1 MKISIKSLILG
12 AISPLL
18 LLTSLD
24 AWSGSWNTETISGMN
39 VHIYTPTTSP
49 ARNNKRAL
57 MINLHGCAQTNG
69 DLKNGGNW
77 KNTADKYGM
86 VVAIPGAPGGGV
98 IAGCWDYYGTNQ
110 SRSNKYNDNLIGL
123 ANTLKNRGSLNVDS
137 NQVYISGLSSG
148 SSQSMVI
155 GCLAP
160 DIFSGLG
167 LNAGP
172 TIGTESSQI
181 SSVQTNLNAAR
192 NLCNNWAGSRKSHF
206 STQITSAVY
215 GSSDYLVAQGYNQL
229 NVDVMDAVGNPL
241 TWIKRVNGM
250 GHEWPAGGGPGG
262 SYINNSLYN
271 YPEALTNWLCTN
283 NRRAAGSCNPGGGGG
298 ATPTPTPTA
307 TPTPTP
313 PPGLYCGRAKNI
325 DHYNNGRAI
334 RNGVPPWENY
344 SARGSYQWL
353 GYPNTYTRLKET
365 STGYFVKVSSCN

>member
-1 MKISIKSLILG
+1 MIKTKLG
-12 AISPLL
+12 ASLAL
-18 LLTSLD
+18 VTSALF
-24 AWSGSWNTETISGMN
+24 AFSASSYAGSWNTETLNGMN

-49 ARNNKRAL
+49 ARNGKRAL
-57 MINLHGCAQTNG
+57 MINLHGCAQTNT

-77 KNTADKYGM
+77 KPTADKYGM

-98 IAGCWDYYGTNQ
+98 IAGCWDYYGTSQ

-123 ANTLKNRGSLNVDS
+123 ANTLKGRGSLNIDA

-160 DIFSGLG
+160 EIFAGLG

-172 TIGTESSQI
+172 TIGTSSSQI
-181 SSVQTNLNAAR
+181 GSVQTNLNSAK

-229 NVDVMDAVGNPL
+229 NVDVMKAVGNPMG
-241 TWIKRVNGM
+241 WNKKVNGM
-250 GHEWPAGGGPGG
+250 GHEWPAGGGSGG

-271 YPEALTNWLCTN
+271 YPNALTDWLCKN
-283 NRRAAGSCNPGGGGG
+283 NKRAGGTCSVGGGG
-298 ATPTPTPTA
+298 TPTPTA

-313 PPGLYCGRAKNI
+313 PPGGGLYCGRTKVIN
-325 DHYNNGRAI
+325 HYNNNRAI
-334 RNGVPPWENY
+334 RNGTPPYENY

-353 GYPNTYTRLKET
+353 GYANTYQRLKET
-365 STGYFVKVSSCN
+365 RTNYFVKSSSCP

>member
-1 MKISIKSLILG
+1 MKNSIKSITLWAL
-12 AISPLL
+12 SSLL
-18 LLTSLD
+18 LFTSFD
-24 AWSGSWNTETISGMN
+24 AWSGSWKTESISGMN
-39 VHIYTPTTSP
+39 VHVYTPTTSP

-98 IAGCWDYYGTNQ
+98 IAGCWDYYGTSQ

-123 ANTLKNRGSLNVDS
+123 ANTLKNRGSLNIDS
-137 NQVYISGLSSG
+137 KQVYISGLSSG

-160 DIFSGLG
+160 DIFAGLG

-172 TIGTESSQI
+172 TIGTSSSQI
-181 SSVQTNLNAAR
+181 GSVQTNLNSAK

-206 STQITSAVY
+206 ATQITSVVY
-215 GSSDYLVAQGYNQL
+215 GSSDYLVAQGYNPL
-229 NVDVMDAVGNPL
+229 NRDVMSAVGNKK
-241 TWIKRVNGM
+241 TWVKKVNGL

-271 YPEALTNWLCTN
+271 YPEALTNWLCN
-283 NRRAAGSCNPGGGGG
+283 NNQRAGGTCNAGGGGGG
-298 ATPTPTPTA
+298 ATPTPTPA
-307 TPTPTP
+307 PT
-313 PPGLYCGRAKNI
+313 LYCGRTKNI
-325 DHYNNGRAI
+325 NHYNNGRAI
-334 RNGVPPWENY
+334 RNGTPPYENY
-344 SARGSYQWL
+344 SAKGSYQWL
-353 GYPNTYTRLKET
+353 RYANDYTRLKET
-365 STGYFVKVSSCN
+365 SAGYFVKVSSCN

>member
-1 MKISIKSLILG
+1 MKKSKIAVFTSL
-12 AISPLL
+12 ASSA
-18 LLTSLD
+18 LLTVS
-24 AWSGSWNTETISGMN
+24 AMTWAGSWNTETISGMN
-39 VHIYTPTTSP
+39 VHIYTPTTAP

-57 MINLHGCAQTNG
+57 MINLHGCAQTNT

-77 KNTADKYGM
+77 KATADKYGM

-98 IAGCWDYYGTNQ
+98 IAGCWDYYGTSQ
-110 SRSNKYNDNLIGL
+110 SRTNKYNDNLIGL
-123 ANTLKNRGSLNVDS
+123 ANTLKGRGSLNIDA

-160 DIFSGLG
+160 EIFAGLG

-172 TIGTESSQI
+172 TIGTSSSQI
-181 SSVQTNLNAAR
+181 GSVQTNLTAAK

-229 NVDVMDAVGNPL
+229 NVDVMKAVGNPL
-241 TWIKRVNGM
+241 GWNKKVNGM

-271 YPEALTNWLCTN
+271 YPNALTDWLCKN
-283 NRRAAGSCNPGGGGG
+283 NKRAAGTCTVGGGGG
-298 ATPTPTPTA
+298 GTPTPTA
-307 TPTPTP
+307 TPTPP
-313 PPGLYCGRAKNI
+313 PSLYCGRTTVIN
-325 DHYNNGRAI
+325 HYNNNRAI
-334 RNGVPPWENY
+334 RNGTPPYENY

-353 GYPNTYTRLKET
+353 GYASDYQRLKET
-365 STGYFVKVSSCN
+365 STNYFVKASSCP